1 VRRSTER
8 AERQRRSVAGS
19 GATAAARDRAPE
31 EWDGGEWVDVGAD
44 GLWRPSRRE
53 RFRALVVLGVVL
65 LALVAVAGALSV
77 GGDDD
82 DEDDEVAATS
92 TSSTIVATT
101 ASTTTEP
108 IDPTSVGGEP
118 APEPCRFDDRGSA
131 PLRDRGTVPVLVLNG
146 TSRGGHAGEVADR
159 LERVGYRTVEPGNA
173 GLLAATRIEHAPG
186 YCAEAV
192 QLATDVG
199 IPAAPVAAVPP
210 GSETTG
216 KGASII
222 VTLGR
227 DSL

>member
-1 VRRSTER
+1 MRR
-8 AERQRRSVAGS
+8 
-19 GATAAARDRAPE
+19 RDRTPE

-53 RFRALVVLGVVL
+53 RFRALVVLGVL
-65 LALVAVAGALSV
+65 LVALVALAGAMSV

-82 DEDDEVAATS
+82 EDDAVAATS

-108 IDPTSVGGEP
+108 IDPTSIGGEP
-118 APEPCRFDDRGSA
+118 APEPCRFDDRDAA

-146 TSRGGHAGEVADR
+146 TSRGGHAGEVADA

-186 YCAEAV
+186 HCAEAV

-199 IPAAPVAAVPP
+199 IPGAALAAIPP
-210 GSETTG
+210 GSEATG
-216 KGASII
+216 QGASII